1 MRRFIMTV
9 QNLAA
14 GAVKD
19 VAAGEITGNVHVYRT
34 NDGYNTAGN
43 VGWVPTGGAL
53 QQQALAVGETATFN
67 VAGAS
72 GMIANGCPS
81 RVQLLWNNQ
90 NALGTVGERRGAASG
105 VLRQGQALSKALD
118 NSATQALST
127 LNSQWYNAVVKG
139 CGLDPSTFQ
148 LVQGSQPLG
157 TTSEEIWKIADVVPP
172 MSVTNFYNPSQ
183 ANVFSSDY
191 GAVVANLKPQ
201 NDTAFQSIMGDYYN
215 NWMTY
220 LGTNPTMPQGGILAL
235 FQNWAAMHLSPG
247 TAQAAYTAYQQVSQG
262 TVPVAVQL
270 WLAAGG
276 GTGGVK
282 AYNGTMAQLQ
292 YELPGALPK
301 SFSMNSA
308 TESSD
313 VSNTWAET
321 EVGGIFDIFEGAG
334 ESSYSDLSTILAT
347 STFNISATFN
357 KVLTFPLA
365 PLARPSSDPILS
377 QYQPWYSSPAL
388 NLAYQH
394 QDNTVWKNT
403 PPTWADT
410 FGPEGN
416 MLRTA
421 SALVIVDGV
430 TITMSSS
437 ATFSAAQQQEMQTA
451 VEAGIWP
458 FFEAEGSGGWSNK
471 PSFSDQG
478 AVTITCSSPAG
489 NPVILG
495 VIVTPIDALLL
506 T

>member
-1 MRRFIMTV
+1 
-9 QNLAA
+9 
-14 GAVKD
+14 
-19 VAAGEITGNVHVYRT
+19 
-34 NDGYNTAGN
+34 
-43 VGWVPTGGAL
+43 
-53 QQQALAVGETATFN
+53 
-67 VAGAS
+67 
-72 GMIANGCPS
+72 
-81 RVQLLWNNQ
+81 
-90 NALGTVGERRGAASG
+90 
-105 VLRQGQALSKALD
+105 
-118 NSATQALST
+118 
-127 LNSQWYNAVVKG
+127 
-139 CGLDPSTFQ
+139 
-148 LVQGSQPLG
+148 
-157 TTSEEIWKIADVVPP
+157 VPP